1 MSNAKKGV
9 SALCC
14 LFCAQWK
21 LCAGKWSPVSRENTY
36 DCGYTISC
44 RSQWKLGLTA
54 FVEASEALSSVCCGV
69 EGGKENRINGMCPQC
84 LLSLST
90 YMVMPPWVNCCARND
105 LWKTEISSV
114 GAAEHPM
121 LDEREVLEVTVTTA
135 ESHKARW
142 KWTGCAGS
150 YYFVCVMKHR
160 GWWMQ

>member
-1 MSNAKKGV
+1 MQKREFLHSVVCFVRSENYVLENG
-9 SALCC
+9 ALCPEKT
-14 LFCAQWK
+14 AMTVAIQ
-21 LCAGKWSPVSRENTY
+21 
-36 DCGYTISC
+36 C